1 MTLKKGLILKEVA
14 GSYIVVAVGSAVKTL
29 NGIITLNK
37 TGAFLWKE
45 LESDKSEQELI
56 DALLSRFDVQPETA
70 KKDVID
76 FITAIKNANLLA

>member
-45 LESDKSEQELI
+45 LESDKTEQELI

-70 KKDVID
+70 KKDVAD

>member
-37 TGAFLWKE
+37 TGAFLWKTLQE
-45 LESDKSEQELI
+45 ETSEQGLV
-56 DALLSRFDVQPETA
+56 DALLARFDVEPEIA
-70 KKDVID
+70 KKDVAD
-76 FITAIKNANLLA
+76 FLSAIKNANLLA

>member
-37 TGAFLWKE
+37 TGAFLWKTLQE
-45 LESDKSEQELI
+45 ETSEQGLV
-56 DALLSRFDVQPETA
+56 DALLARFDVEPERA
-70 KKDVID
+70 KKDVAD
-76 FITAIKNANLLA
+76 FLSAIKNANLLA